1 MSRTMR
7 GKPAAANS
15 QCLTID
21 ELLTPRAQPSCVGCI
36 CNICLLW
43 WSGRCPYGHCYDDIR
58 AYSNPYDAAHPGKIR
73 KSWSNWAAPGEQS
86 HWCRGGILYHAYT
99 CEHYK
104 PYRKP
109 VAHRCLGCNVW
120 IWADGYVYCPLVD
133 AIGCAECMRAWETD
147 IASAQ

>member
-1 MSRTMR
+1 M
-7 GKPAAANS
+7 
-15 QCLTID
+15 
-21 ELLTPRAQPSCVGCI
+21 
-36 CNICLLW
+36 W
-43 WSGRCPYGHCYDDIR
+43 WSGRCPYGNCHDDAR
-58 AYSNPYDAAHPGKIR
+58 ALTNPYDVAHPGKIR

-133 AIGCAECMRAWETD
+133 AIGCAECMRAWEAD